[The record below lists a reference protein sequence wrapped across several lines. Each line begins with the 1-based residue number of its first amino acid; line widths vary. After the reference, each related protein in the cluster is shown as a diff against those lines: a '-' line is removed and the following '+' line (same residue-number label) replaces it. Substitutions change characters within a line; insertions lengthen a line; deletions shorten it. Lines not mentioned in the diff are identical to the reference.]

1 MFHST
6 KMDQYWSFWCQGWS
20 NYQNQE
26 VLWWNRAEEVGE
38 ASEVAEADEVN
49 EDWGCISYKAWK
61 ITTVDFRVIHALE
74 FSFIL
79 MFWNKFILSR
89 IMKTPEVYDC
99 KAACS
104 VSSSTAL
111 SLCASQTKFSA
122 KCGGDKMFN
131 QAKKNNSSDNFVLS
145 SFPSKY
151 ANRFWSGFHTSMT
164 PVVDFNIVLY

>member
-1 MFHST
+1 M
-6 KMDQYWSFWCQGWS
+6 
-20 NYQNQE
+20 
-26 VLWWNRAEEVGE
+26 
-38 ASEVAEADEVN
+38 
-49 EDWGCISYKAWK
+49 
-61 ITTVDFRVIHALE
+61 
-74 FSFIL
+74 
-79 MFWNKFILSR
+79 

-104 VSSSTAL
+104 VSKSTAL

-151 ANRFWSGFHTSMT
+151 ANRFWKGFQNW
-164 PVVDFNIVLY
+164 VVHL